1 MKNII
6 HPYKKD
12 SQYSYTAGAYAT
24 IELLQTR
31 PQHVQQVFVHSDYKD
46 ADGLAVLC
54 RNAGIPLIHSD
65 AAFRR
70 INQKENTYAAAQF
83 AKYNERLAPDLPHVM
98 LVNPSDMG
106 NLGTIIRTIAAFGIT
121 NLAIVTPAADYWH
134 PKTVRA
140 SMGAVFRINIE
151 EFATF
156 KDYRTRFGQHALFP
170 FMLDGNPLDLQNS
183 RLSNNRPPPYTLI
196 FGNEASGL
204 PASYKD
210 VGTSVRLPQT
220 DLVDSLNLS
229 VAVGIAVYAFAT
241 WIN

>member
-46 ADGLAVLC
+46 VCGLAQLC
-54 RNAGIPLIHSD
+54 RKTDVTLTHSD

-70 INQKENTYAAAQF
+70 INQKENTYVAAQF
-83 AKYNERLAPDLPHVM
+83 VKHSERLAPEMPHVM
-98 LVNPSDMG
+98 LVNPGDMG

-121 NLAIVTPAADYWH
+121 NLAIVTPAADFWH

-140 SMGAVFRINIE
+140 SMGAVFRIKIE
-151 EFATF
+151 EFSTF
-156 KDYRTRFGQHALFP
+156 DEYRTRFGQHELFT
-170 FMLDGNPLDLQNS
+170 FMLDGSPLDLHES
-183 RLSNNRPPPYTLI
+183 SLDRNRPPPYTLI
-196 FGNEASGL
+196 FGNEATGL

-210 VGTSVRLPQT
+210 IGTSIRLPQT

-241 WIN
+241 WP